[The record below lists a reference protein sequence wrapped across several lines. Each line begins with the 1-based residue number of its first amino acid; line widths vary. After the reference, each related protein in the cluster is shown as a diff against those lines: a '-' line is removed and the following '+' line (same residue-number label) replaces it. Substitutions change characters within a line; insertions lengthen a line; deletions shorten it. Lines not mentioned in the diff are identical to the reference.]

1 MHTSTQKHYCKTTF
15 AGGVNIF
22 HESHHFLS
30 HKKKF
35 AEPVKVKT
43 VTQKEELVAIL
54 KGGWFTIVQ
63 LAEMTKDNR
72 PALTERLKMLMKEG
86 VVKRRSIGV
95 AYEYTFGRP
104 ASMTMTI
111 TEHVLSVIRADP
123 WITSRQISDKMK
135 TGKLTNIISRMHEA
149 GLLHRKKN
157 VLGQYVYCIAE
168 VPKE

>member
-22 HESHHFLS
+22 HESHQFLS
-30 HKKKF
+30 HKQKF
-35 AEPVKVKT
+35 SEPVKIKN
-43 VTQKEELVAIL
+43 VTPKEELVAIL
-54 KGGWFTIVQ
+54 KGGWFTIVK
-63 LAEMTKDNR
+63 LAEMTEDNR
-72 PALTERLKMLMKEG
+72 PMVTQRLQMLMKEG
-86 VVKRRSIGV
+86 LVKRRSIGV

-104 ASMTMTI
+104 ASMTMTRA
-111 TEHVLSVIRADP
+111 EHMLSVIRADP
-123 WITSRQISDKMK
+123 WISARQISDKMK

>member
-22 HESHHFLS
+22 HESHQFLS
-30 HKKKF
+30 HKQKF
-35 AEPVKVKT
+35 AEPVKIKN
-43 VTQKEELVAIL
+43 VTPKVVLVAIV
-54 KGGWFTIVQ
+54 KGGWFTIVK
-63 LAEMTKDNR
+63 LDEMTEYNR
-72 PALTERLKMLMKEG
+72 PIVTQRLQMLLKDG
-86 VVKRRSIGV
+86 VVKRRSIGC

-123 WITSRQISDKMK
+123 WISARQISDKMK
-135 TGKLTNIISRMHEA
+135 TGKLTNIISRMHSA